1 VEAERFPLI
10 GRGVFVC
17 LDEQEVL
24 EMAVELST
32 RYEPHATE
40 ADIYKRWLETGCF
53 NAEPDLGSGRPPY
66 CITIPP
72 PNVTGALHIGHALNN
87 TIMDTLGRWK
97 RMLGYNVLILPGTDH
112 AGIAT
117 QSVVEKRI
125 ATEGLTRQDLGR
137 EKFVE
142 RVWEWKQ
149 EYGDRIV
156 GQMQRL
162 GCSYDWRRL
171 RFTMDQPYVDAIM
184 DVFGKWH
191 ADGYIYLG
199 ERMVNWSPKLMT
211 AISDIEVEDK
221 ELDGHLW
228 HLRYPL
234 ADGTGDVIVAT
245 TRPETMLGDTAVA
258 VHPEDPRYTA
268 VVGKLIDVPLLGR
281 QIPIVADDFV
291 KLEFGTGAV
300 KVTPFHDANDFECGL
315 RNNLPRM
322 EVIGPDARM
331 TEAAG
336 VYAGL
341 DRFEARKRVV
351 ADLDAAGF
359 LVKVEAY
366 RHKVPHCDRS
376 GAVIEPRPSHQWFCK
391 MSGTPMVDKAID
403 AATSGRINFVP
414 ERYSETYV
422 RWLENIRDW
431 PISRGLWWGHR
442 LPVWRIADSD
452 PTVAGNWVFARTS
465 DVASE
470 KLGSTDI
477 VQSDDVLDTWFSSA
491 LWPFA
496 TLGWP
501 EKTDSL
507 KQWYPTSLLS
517 TAQEIMYLWVARMV
531 MTGEYFLGEKPFDTV
546 YIHATILD
554 EHGSR
559 MSKSKGNGVDPV
571 DLIDLYGAD
580 ALRFAL
586 MREAGLRQDI
596 RVKPIRDNKQ
606 DQVEQAR
613 NFCNKIWNASRFVL
627 MNLDGYE
634 PPAELPTSDDLVDR
648 WILARLDQTAE
659 AVATGFDTYRMDDA
673 SRAIQEFFWDDFCDW
688 YIEAAKPRL
697 SATDGSEATAKAVL
711 WHVLDRSLK
720 LMHPVLPFLTEAIW
734 QQLPFARERA
744 GVEHLMQSTYP
755 AAGSTPRD
763 EAAVGRWDTVR
774 EVIRAT
780 RNIQAENQLK
790 KGGDIYLNA
799 ATDEIKASVAASES
813 LVRYLTKCDA
823 VHFEVGPEDGFL
835 AVTAVGEVRLPRPS
849 ATPEVIEAERKR
861 LSGEL
866 AKIDKDLAGL
876 AGRLSDPTFA
886 EKAPEAVVAKAR
898 GQQAELLE
906 RRGKVAERLEQ
917 LD

>member
-1 VEAERFPLI
+1 
-10 GRGVFVC
+10 
-17 LDEQEVL
+17 
-24 EMAVELST
+24 MAVELST

-40 ADIYKRWLETGCF
+40 AEIYKRWLDAGCF
-53 NAEPDLGSGRPPY
+53 NAEPDLSGTREPF

-97 RMLGYNVLILPGTDH
+97 RMLGANVLILPGTDH

-125 ATEGLTRQDLGR
+125 ATEGLKRQDLGR

-142 RVWEWKQ
+142 RVWEWKK

-162 GCSYDWRRL
+162 GCGYDWRRL
-171 RFTMDQPYVDAIM
+171 RFTMDPPYVDAIM

-211 AISDIEVEDK
+211 VISDIEVDEK

-234 ADGTGDVIVAT
+234 VDGSGEVIVAT
-245 TRPETMLGDTAVA
+245 TRPETMLGDAAVA
-258 VHPEDPRYTA
+258 VHPDDPRYLDL
-268 VVGKLIDVPLLGR
+268 VGRMVDLPLMGR
-281 QIPIVADDFV
+281 QIPIVADTFV

-315 RNNLPRM
+315 RNGLPRL
-322 EVIGPDARM
+322 EVIGADGMM
-331 TEAAG
+331 TDAAG
-336 VYAGL
+336 SYAGL
-341 DRFEARKRVV
+341 DRFEARKAIV

-359 LVKVEAY
+359 LVKVEPY

-376 GAVIEPRPSHQWFCK
+376 GVIIEPRPSHQWFCK
-391 MSGTPMVDKAID
+391 MAGTPMIEKAID
-403 AATSGRINFVP
+403 SVTSGRVNFVP

-442 LPVWRIADSD
+442 LPVWRLVDSD
-452 PTVAGNWVFARTS
+452 PTIAESWIFARTR

-470 KLGSTDI
+470 KLGSADI

-501 EKTDSL
+501 EQTDSL
-507 KQWYPTSLLS
+507 KHWYPTSLLS
-517 TAQEIMYLWVARMV
+517 TAQEILYLWVARMV
-531 MTGEYFLGEKPFDTV
+531 MTGEYFLDEKPFDTV

-596 RVKPIRDNKQ
+596 RVKPIRDNRQ
-606 DQVEQAR
+606 EQVEQSR

-627 MNLDGYE
+627 MNLEGYE
-634 PPAELPTSDDLVDR
+634 PPTSLPNSDDLVDR

-659 AVATGFDTYRMDDA
+659 AVAVGFATYRMDDA
-673 SRAIQEFFWDDFCDW
+673 SRAMQEFFWDDFCDW

-697 SATDGSEATAKAVL
+697 QATDGSEAIAKAVL
-711 WHVLDRSLK
+711 WHTLERSLK
-720 LMHPVLPFLTEAIW
+720 LMHPILPFMTEAIW
-734 QQLPFARERA
+734 QQLPFTKQHA
-744 GVEHLMQSTYP
+744 GVDFLMHAKYP
-755 AAGSTPRD
+755 AAGMTPRD
-763 EAAVGRWDTVR
+763 LDAITRWDTVR

-780 RNIQAENQLK
+780 RNMQAENQLK
-790 KGGDIYLNA
+790 KGGLIYLDA
-799 ATDEIKASVAASES
+799 ATPEIAASVQASEE
-813 LVRYLTKCDA
+813 LVQFLTKCSG
-823 VHFEVGPEDGFL
+823 VVFEPGPADGFL
-835 AVTAVGEVRLPRPS
+835 AATPVGVVRLPRPMV
-849 ATPEVIEAERKR
+849 TPEVIEAERKR
-861 LSGEL
+861 LSSEL
-866 AKIDKDLAGL
+866 LKIDKDLLGL
-876 AGRLSDPTFA
+876 AGRLDDPTFA
-886 EKAPEAVVAKAR
+886 DKAPEAVVTKAR
-898 GQQAELLE
+898 SQQAELLE
-906 RRGKVAERLEQ
+906 RRIKIADRLLQ
-917 LD
+917 L